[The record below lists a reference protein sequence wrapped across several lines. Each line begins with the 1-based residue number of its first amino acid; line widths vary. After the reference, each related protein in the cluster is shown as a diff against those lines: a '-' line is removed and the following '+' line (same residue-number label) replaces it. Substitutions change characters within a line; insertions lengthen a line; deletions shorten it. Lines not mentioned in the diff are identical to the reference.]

1 MLRSIFE
8 GMITMILFYKS
19 NIHGKIQQIEDW
31 EAGCWVRC
39 IKPTE
44 EELEL
49 LVNEYHIEPEFI
61 RSATDEEE
69 SSHIDAEDESTLV
82 IVDIPMRVENEEDLE
97 FTTIPLSM
105 ILTQKNV
112 ITICMHETDI
122 LNNFASG
129 IMKSVYTHYR
139 VQFMLKIMFAIA
151 TRYILN
157 LRQLDRYS
165 SQVEKDLE
173 KSLKNSELMKML
185 DIKKSLVY
193 LSSSLKAN
201 ERTIERVRLG
211 RLIKLYEEDHD
222 LLEDLL
228 IEIKQGIDMSGNSLS
243 IITSTTD
250 AFNGVISNNLNNVM
264 KVLTSITLLIAIP
277 TLVSGIYGMNVEWLP
292 IPYFPFV
299 MGICLV
305 AIGIGFF
312 ILRKKKMI

>member
-1 MLRSIFE
+1 
-8 GMITMILFYKS
+8 MILFYKS
-19 NIHGKIQQIEDW
+19 NIHGKIQQIDDW
-31 EAGCWVRC
+31 EPGCWVRC

-82 IVDIPMRVENEEDLE
+82 IIDIPMRVENEEDLE
-97 FTTIPLSM
+97 FTTVPLSM

-129 IMKSVYTHYR
+129 VVKSVYTHYR
-139 VQFMLKIMFAIA
+139 VQFMLKIMFAVA

-157 LRQLDRYS
+157 LRQIDRYS

-173 KSLKNSELMKML
+173 KSLKNSELMKLL

-211 RLIKLYEEDHD
+211 RVIKLYEEDHD

-243 IITSTTD
+243 IISSTTD

-277 TLVSGIYGMNVEWLP
+277 TLISGIYGMNVEWLP

-305 AIGIGFF
+305 AIAIGFF

>member
-1 MLRSIFE
+1 
-8 GMITMILFYKS
+8 MILFYKS

-31 EAGCWVRC
+31 EPGCWVRC
-39 IKPTE
+39 IKPTDA
-44 EELEL
+44 ELEQ
-49 LVNEYHIEPEFI
+49 LVNDYHIEPEFI

-69 SSHIDAEDESTLV
+69 SSHIDAEDENTLI

-97 FTTIPLSM
+97 FTTIPLSI

-122 LNNFASG
+122 MNTFATG
-129 IMKSVYTHYR
+129 GAKNVYTHYR
-139 VQFMLKIMFAIA
+139 VQFFLKIMFAIA

-165 SQVEKDLE
+165 SQVEKTLE
-173 KSLKNSELMKML
+173 KSLKNSELMKLL

-201 ERTIERVRLG
+201 ERTMERVRLG
-211 RLIKLYEEDHD
+211 RVMKLYEEDHE

-228 IEIKQGIDMSGNSLS
+228 IEIKQGIDMSTNSLS
-243 IITSTTD
+243 IISSTTD

-277 TLVSGIYGMNVEWLP
+277 TLISGIYGMNVEWLP
-292 IPYFPFV
+292 VPYFPIV
-299 MGICLV
+299 IGICLIAI
-305 AIGIGFF
+305 AIGFI
-312 ILRKKKMI
+312 ILRKQKMI

>member
-1 MLRSIFE
+1 
-8 GMITMILFYKS
+8 MILFYKS

-44 EELEL
+44 EELEM

-129 IMKSVYTHYR
+129 TVKNVYTHYR

-157 LRQLDRYS
+157 LRQIDRYS

-173 KSLKNSELMKML
+173 KSLKNSELMKLL

-211 RLIKLYEEDHD
+211 RVIKLYEEDHD

-243 IITSTTD
+243 IISSTTD

-277 TLVSGIYGMNVEWLP
+277 TLISGIYGMNVEWLP

-305 AIGIGFF
+305 AIAIGFF

>member
-1 MLRSIFE
+1 
-8 GMITMILFYKS
+8 MILFYKS

-31 EAGCWVRC
+31 EPGCWVRC

-82 IVDIPMRVENEEDLE
+82 IIDIPMRVENEEDLE
-97 FTTIPLSM
+97 FTTVPLSM

-129 IMKSVYTHYR
+129 VVKSVYTHYR
-139 VQFMLKIMFAIA
+139 VQFMLKIMFAVA

-157 LRQLDRYS
+157 LRQIDRYS

-173 KSLKNSELMKML
+173 KSLKNSELMKLL

-211 RLIKLYEEDHD
+211 RVIKLYEEDHD

-243 IITSTTD
+243 IISSTTD

-277 TLVSGIYGMNVEWLP
+277 TLISGIYGMNVEWLP

-305 AIGIGFF
+305 AIAIGFF

>member
-1 MLRSIFE
+1 
-8 GMITMILFYKS
+8 MILFYKS

-44 EELEL
+44 EELEM

-97 FTTIPLSM
+97 FTTIPLSI

-129 IMKSVYTHYR
+129 TVKSVYTHYR

-165 SQVEKDLE
+165 GQVEKDLE
-173 KSLKNSELMKML
+173 KSLKNSELMKLL

-243 IITSTTD
+243 IISSTTD

-277 TLVSGIYGMNVEWLP
+277 TLISGIYGMNVEWLP